1 MKFEILDSFSN
12 KFAHNLLEEE
22 VKSGRQLIGRICR
35 KNFPKTCNQL
45 GDIIKSALSLWDAN
59 SSRYTFSQ
67 VQQTQEGHVTVK
79 LDAFYSGS
87 IHSGIPAPE
96 KAHWKW
102 GSWEVLTKTCLS
114 SLFSSPYCKNRRE
127 TEAAVHILSVKCQ
140 MHQDQ
145 AASFTGKTQETKF
158 LVRTWKTYLLLVTL
172 LDSLTPRI
180 NADWNSKRVV

>member
-1 MKFEILDSFSN
+1 MQFEILDSFSN

-22 VKSGRQLIGRICR
+22 VKSGRQLIGRICP
-35 KNFPKTCNQL
+35 KNCNQL
-45 GDIIKSALSLWDAN
+45 WDIIKSALSLWDAN

-67 VQQTQEGHVTVK
+67 VLQTQEGHVTVK
-79 LDAFYSGS
+79 LAGFYSGS

-114 SLFSSPYCKNRRE
+114 SPFSSPYCKNRRE
-127 TEAAVHILSVKCQ
+127 TKATVHILSIKCQ

-145 AASFTGKTQETKF
+145 AASFTERNASNEFFWWEPGKHICF
-158 LVRTWKTYLLLVTL
+158 
-172 LDSLTPRI
+172 S
-180 NADWNSKRVV
+180 

>member
-1 MKFEILDSFSN
+1 MEFWDSMQFEILDSFSN

-35 KNFPKTCNQL
+35 KNFPKTCNQI

-67 VQQTQEGHVTVK
+67 VIQTQEGHVTVK
-79 LDAFYSGS
+79 LAAFYSGS

-114 SLFSSPYCKNRRE
+114 SLFPHRIAKIDERLKPQCIFWALN
-127 TEAAVHILSVKCQ
+127 VKCI
-140 MHQDQ
+140 
-145 AASFTGKTQETKF
+145 
-158 LVRTWKTYLLLVTL
+158 
-172 LDSLTPRI
+172 RI
-180 NADWNSKRVV
+180 

>member
-1 MKFEILDSFSN
+1 M
-12 KFAHNLLEEE
+12 LE
-22 VKSGRQLIGRICR
+22 KI
-35 KNFPKTCNQL
+35 PKTCNQL

-67 VQQTQEGHVTVK
+67 IIQTQEGHVTVK
-79 LDAFYSGS
+79 LAAFYSGS
-87 IHSGIPAPE
+87 IHSGILAPE

-114 SLFSSPYCKNRRE
+114 SLFSSPYCKNTRK
-127 TEAAVHILSVKCQ
+127 TGSAVHILSVKCQ

-145 AASFTGKTQETKF
+145 PEFHTRKNATKF
-158 LVRTWKTYLLLVTL
+158 AVRTWKTYLLLTTR

-180 NADWNSKRVV
+180 KADWNSKRVV

>member
-1 MKFEILDSFSN
+1 MWNAVNRPYMSEKL
-12 KFAHNLLEEE
+12 
-22 VKSGRQLIGRICR
+22 
-35 KNFPKTCNQL
+35 PKTCNQI

-67 VQQTQEGHVTVK
+67 VLQTQEGHVTVK
-79 LDAFYSGS
+79 LAAFYSGS

-114 SLFSSPYCKNRRE
+114 SLFSSPYCKNTRE
-127 TEAAVHILSVKCQ
+127 TGAAVHILSVKCQ

>member
-1 MKFEILDSFSN
+1 MSEKLP
-12 KFAHNLLEEE
+12 
-22 VKSGRQLIGRICR
+22 KS
-35 KNFPKTCNQL
+35 CNQI

-67 VQQTQEGHVTVK
+67 VIQTQEGHVTVK
-79 LDAFYSGS
+79 LAGFYSGS

-114 SLFSSPYCKNRRE
+114 SPFSSPYCKNRRE
-127 TEAAVHILSVKCQ
+127 TKATVHILSIKCQ

-145 AASFTGKTQETKF
+145 AASFTERNASNDFFGENLENIFASRNSARFLDTAHKRGLKF
-158 LVRTWKTYLLLVTL
+158 QTGGIMLLRASW
-172 LDSLTPRI
+172 D
-180 NADWNSKRVV
+180 AGAQ